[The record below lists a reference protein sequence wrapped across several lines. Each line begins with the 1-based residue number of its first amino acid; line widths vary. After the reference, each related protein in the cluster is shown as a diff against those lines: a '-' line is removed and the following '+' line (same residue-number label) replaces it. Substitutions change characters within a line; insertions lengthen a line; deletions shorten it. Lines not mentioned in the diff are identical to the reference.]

1 MENVGGVIALIGII
15 LAAVGGIW
23 FLVRVFRESIIWGIL
38 CLFTGVA
45 SLIFLVLYWRET
57 RKPFFI
63 WLAGTVVAFVGGV
76 IRGDLLN

>member
-1 MENVGGVIALIGII
+1 MQQVGAVIALVGVV
-15 LAAVGGIW
+15 LGAVGGIW
-23 FLVRVFRESIIWGIL
+23 FLVKVFRESILWGLL

-63 WLAGTVVAFVGGV
+63 WLGGTIIAFVG
-76 IRGDLLN
+76 RLLHGQFW